1 MPKPVIE
8 ADEIRRIILTQAKRA
23 HVGHI
28 GSALSIA
35 DIIAALYGRVLRVED
50 PADPQRD
57 RFALSKGHA
66 ALALYAALHLKGFIS
81 AAELDSYCN
90 EGTLL
95 GVHPEHQVKGI
106 DFTTGSLGHG
116 LSYAAGAVLAA
127 RLDGSP
133 RKSYALLSDAECNEG
148 SIWEAAMFAAHHR
161 LDNLTAI
168 IDCNGQQALGKTAEV
183 LDLTPLAARWA
194 SFGWQVYNVDGHD
207 GAALDAAFSTPA
219 AAPKAIVART
229 LAGKGVSFMEGQI
242 KWHYLPMSD
251 GEYEQAMA
259 QIAGA
264 P

>member
-1 MPKPVIE
+1 
-8 ADEIRRIILTQAKRA
+8 
-23 HVGHI
+23 
-28 GSALSIA
+28 
-35 DIIAALYGRVLRVED
+35 
-50 PADPQRD
+50 
-57 RFALSKGHA
+57 
-66 ALALYAALHLKGFIS
+66 
-81 AAELDSYCN
+81 
-90 EGTLL
+90 
-95 GVHPEHQVKGI
+95 
-106 DFTTGSLGHG
+106 
-116 LSYAAGAVLAA
+116 
-127 RLDGSP
+127 
-133 RKSYALLSDAECNEG
+133 
-148 SIWEAAMFAAHHR
+148 MFAAHHR

-183 LDLTPLAARWA
+183 LDLSPMAARWA

-207 GAALDAAFSTPA
+207 GAALDAAFSAPA